1 MQTAQGSLTMVGLN
15 TETPRVFW
23 NGNEVLGVTHIRVD
37 CDADEQ
43 RVKLK
48 VSSMVDALYA
58 ELVAANITVKRGG

>member
-1 MQTAQGSLTMVGLN
+1 METAKGSLTMVGLN

-23 NGNEVLGVTHIRVD
+23 NGNEILEVTHIRVD

-58 ELVAANITVKRGG
+58 ELTAANITVKRGG